1 MTSIVN
7 LANNKLYIGSAASL
21 SNRKQKHLSDL
32 NTGKHH
38 NRYLQR
44 VYNKYG
50 KDYFIFKVVEYS
62 EKESLLEREQFWID
76 RFDFKNELYNLTP
89 TAGSSLGCKR
99 SDEFRRKISEANKGK
114 KLSDE
119 HRNKISDSSKGK
131 IISEK
136 QRKIISEANKGKKL
150 SDEHRNKISEANN
163 GFTRSRE

>member
-1 MTSIVN
+1 MNFPFDAHEEITNNRSGIYAIVN

-119 HRNKISDSSKGK
+119 HRNKIS
-131 IISEK
+131 
-136 QRKIISEANKGKKL
+136 
-150 SDEHRNKISEANN
+150 EANN